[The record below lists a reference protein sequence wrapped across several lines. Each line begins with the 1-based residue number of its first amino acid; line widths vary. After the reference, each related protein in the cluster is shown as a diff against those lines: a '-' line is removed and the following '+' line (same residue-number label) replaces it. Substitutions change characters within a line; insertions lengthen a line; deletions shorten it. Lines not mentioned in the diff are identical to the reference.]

1 MFSLR
6 VIGTALLFAGLSA
19 AQGTEGGEEFF
30 EKNIRPVLATRC
42 YICHAADAPQVQGG
56 LLLDS
61 KQGVLTGGNSGPSI
75 KPGDPDRS
83 LLIQALRYD
92 GELKMPPGAALEP
105 EVVSNFAEWVR
116 MGAPDPRTDAG
127 PKTDLLPAGAREHWS
142 FQAPKMP
149 ALPAVHKQGWVREP
163 MDRFILAKLEEQ
175 GLAPSQETGKRTLIR
190 RLSYDLTGLPPAWG
204 EVEAFVADDSID
216 AYEKVVDRLLESPHY
231 GERWARHW
239 MDVSRYSDT
248 YDGSR
253 RFAFAYTYRDW
264 LIRVLNEDMPYD
276 EFASKQIA
284 ADLLPGGDKRDLAA
298 LGFVT
303 LGRSVP
309 KGEHD
314 MIDDRI
320 DAITRGFLGLT
331 VTCARCHDHKF
342 DPILTCEYYALYGV
356 IKNSPEPTE
365 YPLVVEEDA
374 DDPLTRRY
382 QQGMKR
388 RLDAIDAFFTRRHAE
403 LVTEFRS
410 AEWLAR
416 YLPAADQSA
425 KFNNTEIERLSSERD
440 YNLFVLTRWRDYLN
454 ELREKDDPVFATW
467 RAYAV
472 LDASEF
478 AKQAAQVEP
487 AGNQLV
493 RESFEAS
500 SPASMDEVAERY
512 SKLLAQWDGPE
523 PHGDPEKEALRLVL
537 RAEGAPT
544 NVKQE
549 DFIKIRGPG
558 GDANIIRALT
568 QAVRNWQAECAYQG
582 LAPRAMAIEDT
593 AEPEPAFVF
602 VRGNHNNPG
611 AEAPRRFLAVISE
624 KPKRFDAGS
633 GRLAVAQ
640 AVADPSNPLTARVI
654 VNRVWAWRFGRG
666 LVGTTSDFG
675 ARGDP
680 PTHPELLDYLA
691 RSFMEKGWSLKQLH
705 RWMVLSSTYR
715 QASADRP
722 DAREKDPENKLLWRM
737 NRQRLDFEALRDSML
752 VTTGRLDAEVGGL
765 PFSLKAIPAV
775 PRRTIYAYLE
785 RGRLPGE
792 LYTFDF
798 AKPEAHQS
806 ERVRTIVPQQSL
818 YLMNSPFVAEQ
829 AVLLAGRREV
839 DAEREAEARVRAMY
853 RIAYQRDPSGAE
865 LELGLS
871 LAAAGTSGAE
881 MRTGDGPWRYGSGS
895 LDAMSGRVKG
905 FKVFRYFEGG
915 RWQPASLRPQPQFGE
930 LSLSA
935 QGGAPG
941 GRPDL
946 MAVRRWQAPRSG
958 RATVTGKFKHSI
970 NEERQWSDG
979 VRVWIVHSSLG
990 VAAEGMARDEDFE
1003 LHTENLDVRAGDTI
1017 DFVVGP
1023 REDAESDDFEWA
1035 PEIRMGS
1042 NVWTATAGFRGPDPK
1057 NLDHWARLA
1066 QVLLASHEFA
1076 FVD

>member
-6 VIGTALLFAGLSA
+6 LIGTALLFAGLSA

-61 KQGVLTGGNSGPSI
+61 KQGLLTGGNSGPSF

-105 EVVSNFAEWVR
+105 EVISNFAEWVR
-116 MGAPDPRTDAG
+116 MGAPDPRTDTEV
-127 PKTDLLPAGAREHWS
+127 KSDLLPAGARKHWS
-142 FQAPKMP
+142 FQSPKMP
-149 ALPAVHKQGWVREP
+149 ALPTVKNQDWGREP

-175 GLAPSQETGKRTLIR
+175 GLEPSPEADKRTLIR
-190 RLSYDLTGLPPAWG
+190 RLSYDLTGLPPAWDD
-204 EVEAFVADDSID
+204 VEAFVADDSRD
-216 AYEKVVDRLLESPHY
+216 AYKKVVDRLLESPHY

-264 LIRVLNEDMPYD
+264 LIRVLNEDIPYD

-342 DPILTCEYYALYGV
+342 DPILTREYYALYGV

-365 YPLVVEEDA
+365 YPLVTEEYT
-374 DDPLTRRY
+374 DDPLAQRY
-382 QQGMKR
+382 RQGMKR
-388 RLDAIDAFFTRRHAE
+388 RLDAIDDFFTRRHGE
-403 LVTEFRS
+403 LVAEFRS
-410 AEWLAR
+410 AEWLVR
-416 YLPAADQSA
+416 YLPAADRAA
-425 KFNNTEIERLSSERD
+425 KYNNTEIERLSSERD

-454 ELREKDDPVFATW
+454 ELRENDDPVFAAW
-467 RAYAV
+467 RAYEA
-472 LDASEF
+472 LDPSDF
-478 AKQAAQVEP
+478 AQRAARVELV
-487 AGNQLV
+487 GNRLV
-493 RESFEAS
+493 RENFAAS
-500 SPASMDEVAERY
+500 PPASMDEVAQRY
-512 SKLLAQWDGPE
+512 SSLLAQWDGPE

-537 RAEGAPT
+537 RGDGAPT
-544 NVKQE
+544 NVQQD

-582 LAPRAMAIEDT
+582 LAPRAMAIEDA

-602 VRGNHNNPG
+602 VRGNYNNPG
-611 AEAPRRFLAVISE
+611 AEAPRRFLAAIAE
-624 KPKRFDAGS
+624 EPKQFDAGS
-633 GRLAVAQ
+633 GRLAVAE

-654 VNRVWAWRFGRG
+654 VNRIWAWRFGRG
-666 LVGTTSDFG
+666 LVETTSDFG
-675 ARGDP
+675 TRGDP

-691 RSFMEKGWSLKQLH
+691 RRFMAEGWSLKQLH

-715 QASADRP
+715 QASVDRP
-722 DAREKDPENKLLWRM
+722 DKREKDPENELLWRM
-737 NRQRLDFEALRDSML
+737 NRQRLDFEELRDSML
-752 VTTGRLDAEVGGL
+752 TATGRLDAKVGGL
-765 PFSLKAIPAV
+765 PFSLKAQPAV

-829 AVLLAGRREV
+829 AVHLAGRREV
-839 DAEREAEARVRAMY
+839 DAEREAEARIRAMY
-853 RIAYQRDPSGAE
+853 RIAYQREPSDAE
-865 LELGLS
+865 LALGLA
-871 LAAAGTSGAE
+871 LAAAGTSGAD
-881 MRTGDGPWRYGSGS
+881 TQTDDGPWRYGFGS
-895 LDAMSGRVKG
+895 LDTVNGRIKG
-905 FKVFRYFEGG
+905 FKPFRYFEGD
-915 RWQPASLRPQPQFGE
+915 RWQPASLRPQPEFGD

-935 QGGAPG
+935 QGGTPG

-946 MAVRRWQAPRSG
+946 MAVRRWQAPQSG
-958 RATVTGKFKHSI
+958 RTTVTGKFKHSI
-970 NEERQWSDG
+970 NEERDWSDG
-979 VRVWIVHSSLG
+979 VRVWIVHSRLG
-990 VAAEGMARDEDFE
+990 IVAEGLARDESFE
-1003 LHTENLDVRAGDTI
+1003 LRAENLDVRGGDTI
-1017 DFVVGP
+1017 DFIVGP
-1023 REDAESDDFEWA
+1023 REDSESDDFEWN
-1035 PEIRMGS
+1035 PEIRMGP
-1042 NVWTATAGFRGPDPK
+1042 NVWAAALGFRGPAPE
-1057 NLDHWARLA
+1057 NLDPWARLA